1 MEADEEKILA
11 LLKDF
16 QMESIFDYLKAA
28 KITFES
34 LKSCDKED
42 LREAIPPLGLRIEFR
57 EKLFHWR
64 KTVFGIDDETLSAP
78 SKVADWIIHNC
89 SSSVSEKS
97 DSSNLKVLQR
107 EYYFIPR
114 KGRANA
120 GGKLM
125 SRYRNQRSKKA
136 KYESTAGSIS
146 CIEEE
151 SHNEEDLTD
160 EVDSSIGI
168 ALKDS
173 LNRDCSDWE
182 EVKDKWC
189 STFHMRQSDLES
201 MDPIEFLKNWTRLS
215 DARAS
220 DLINID
226 FDKLYPTK
234 KENLFLKWN
243 HFKINITNYYE
254 ENLTN
259 SHCKEQFSDAKKTK
273 NKDAEDYLFAILLSG
288 VLPSSARFKDNVG
301 GKKRKKATL
310 IEAQE
315 SFILRLININDYTN
329 KVSSVINKSYAA

>member
-64 KTVFGIDDETLSAP
+64 KTV
-78 SKVADWIIHNC
+78 
-89 SSSVSEKS
+89 
-97 DSSNLKVLQR
+97 

-220 DLINID
+220 DLVS
-226 FDKLYPTK
+226 K
-234 KENLFLKWN
+234 
-243 HFKINITNYYE
+243 
-254 ENLTN
+254 
-259 SHCKEQFSDAKKTK
+259 C
-273 NKDAEDYLFAILLSG
+273 
-288 VLPSSARFKDNVG
+288 
-301 GKKRKKATL
+301 
-310 IEAQE
+310 E
-315 SFILRLININDYTN
+315 S
-329 KVSSVINKSYAA
+329 

>member
-64 KTVFGIDDETLSAP
+64 KTV
-78 SKVADWIIHNC
+78 
-89 SSSVSEKS
+89 
-97 DSSNLKVLQR
+97 

-136 KYESTAGSIS
+136 KYESTAGSTS